1 MRQQLDNLYVMLRS
15 FSRVAVAGFLLMGGL
30 YYFGL
35 IGDVLL
41 ILATAVLVGS
51 VLAGCAAPLFHTRE
65 VARTGTPI
73 AGVPA
78 AFSF

>member
-51 VLAGCAAPLFHTRE
+51 VLASWLVALLRFFTRE
-65 VARTGTPI
+65 K
-73 AGVPA
+73 
-78 AFSF
+78 

>member
-15 FSRVAVAGFLLMGGL
+15 FSRVAVVGFLLMGGL

-41 ILATAVLVGS
+41 ILATVVLVGS
-51 VLAGCAAPLFHTRE
+51 VLASWLVALLRSFTRE
-65 VARTGTPI
+65 E
-73 AGVPA
+73 
-78 AFSF
+78 

>member
-15 FSRVAVAGFLLMGGL
+15 FSRVAVVGFLLMAGL

-41 ILATAVLVGS
+41 ILATAFSCAGSSMQSERKQGHPWRVSLLLFPVGE
-51 VLAGCAAPLFHTRE
+51 T
-65 VARTGTPI
+65 TG
-73 AGVPA
+73 
-78 AFSF
+78 

>member
-15 FSRVAVAGFLLMGGL
+15 FSRVAVVGFLLMAGL

-41 ILATAVLVGS
+41 ILATVVLVGS
-51 VLAGCAAPLFHTRE
+51 VLASWL
-65 VARTGTPI
+65 VALLRFFMRGE
-73 AGVPA
+73 
-78 AFSF
+78 